1 MKIIVIRLRF
11 ISEKTIVFRFLK
23 VQNEWFVFKKIKNKT
38 KQKRSFLNRFITL
51 LATQWL
57 LQSLSEGVKVLFFLF
72 IIKKIVKLMSFE
84 F

>member
-72 IIKKIVKLMSFE
+72 INKKIVKLVSFE